1 MSTLLKILVILWIF
15 SFRIL
20 SRVKLREQLSRPLRY
35 FHTIGSRQTD
45 ETNYHIQPSYVT
57 NCTSQSRDLLLFT
70 LLPPTRRRFC
80 REYLPTYI
88 QFCFPEFTIY
98 VLRLNY
104 VIRGESLRRFC
115 LLDFLYFEYQT
126 DKRISENFTLSSS
139 LMCIEPADLGMMTM
153 EQM

>member
-1 MSTLLKILVILWIF
+1 MSRYITQDFGYFMDGNSALSPTTLLSYDRLA
-15 SFRIL
+15 
-20 SRVKLREQLSRPLRY
+20 
-35 FHTIGSRQTD
+35 RQTD

-70 LLPPTRRRFC
+70 LLPRTRRGFC

-88 QFCFPEFTIY
+88 QLCFPEFTIY

-104 VIRGESLRRFC
+104 MIRGESLQRFC